1 LTPVPRR
8 VYIERVKI
16 GRLLRGVIVTAGLF
30 FAGVIV
36 FNYVIM
42 PRLVHQRG
50 SVIVP
55 DLRNT
60 SEKEAAQTLSRLGL
74 VLRVART
81 EHDPQVPAGFV
92 VSQRP
97 PANESL
103 KPGRSVEV
111 VVSLG
116 TRSHPVPEV
125 RGMTSRQSRSVLEHA
140 GLSVGRVA
148 KVLHAGSDRERVVA
162 TSPAVGDEV
171 SEGKAVDLV
180 VSAPGAA
187 RTFLM
192 PDLSA
197 GDLFVARERLE
208 RQGFRVASV
217 RYEARPGVF
226 PNTIIGQRPRPGA
239 RIREGESVELVA
251 SSSR

>member
-1 LTPVPRR
+1 MTPARPRGYIGHVKLRR
-8 VYIERVKI
+8 V
-16 GRLLRGVIVTAGLF
+16 LLRIVLFAGLF
-30 FAGVIV
+30 FGGVLV

-60 SEKEAAQTLSRLGL
+60 SEKEAAQALSRLGL

-97 PANESL
+97 GANETL

-111 VVSLG
+111 VVSMG
-116 TRSHPVPEV
+116 ARSHPVPEV
-125 RGMTSRQSRSVLEHA
+125 RGMTARQSRSVLQRD
-140 GLSVGRVA
+140 GLAVGRVA
-148 KVLHAGSDRERVVA
+148 KVMHAGGGRERVVA
-162 TSPAVGDEV
+162 TRPVVGDEV
-171 SEGKAVDLV
+171 HEGEAVDLV

-192 PDLSA
+192 PDLTT
-197 GDLFVARERLE
+197 GDLFVVRERLE
-208 RQGFRVASV
+208 RLGFRVSSV

-226 PNTIIGQRPRPGA
+226 PNTIIDQRPRPGA